1 MVFRGVMVERGKRER
16 GRGEVEKWRSGGE
29 WGFVVQKRRCAQ
41 CAPEVHLSRVMRA
54 IGNCSV
60 RVERPMCPGVLCGGD
75 RACRCFA

>member
-16 GRGEVEKWRSGGE
+16 GSGGE
-29 WGFVVQKRRCAQ
+29 WCFVVQKHRRTQ
-41 CAPEVHLSRVMRA
+41 CALEVSSAGVRRA

-60 RVERPMCPGVLCGGD
+60 RVERPMCPGVLCGGG

>member
-16 GRGEVEKWRSGGE
+16 GSGGE
-29 WGFVVQKRRCAQ
+29 WGFVVQKHRRTQ
-41 CAPEVHLSRVMRA
+41 CALEVHLSRVMRA

-60 RVERPMCPGVLCGGD
+60 RVERPMCPGVLCGGG